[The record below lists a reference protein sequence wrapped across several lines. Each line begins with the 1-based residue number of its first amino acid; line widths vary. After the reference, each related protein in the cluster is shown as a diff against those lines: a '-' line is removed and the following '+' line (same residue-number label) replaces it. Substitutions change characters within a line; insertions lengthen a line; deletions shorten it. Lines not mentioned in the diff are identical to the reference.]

1 MLNHIHPFKI
11 VLPVLMALVLCSCS
25 ATRLTA
31 VWHDDAYTVRALKKV
46 LVKGVAQNQR
56 DSRLLEDAF
65 IKQFSQN
72 GIKAFTGTRMTPDF
86 KPDLPAEM
94 LNELIAEAQKRQ
106 TDALLVVQL
115 VGVVK
120 KNIYHSPRPYFMYFD
135 FMSSGYCDLYY
146 RPYYFNSRFMY
157 DPFYD
162 SGYYTE
168 HQFFQIESN
177 LYATQ
182 TSQLIW
188 SAASET
194 FDPASINALVESVSK
209 VVINNLRNSQLL
221 HK

>member
-11 VLPVLMALVLCSCS
+11 VLPVLIMLISGSCS
-25 ATRLTA
+25 ATRFTA
-31 VWHDDAYTVRALKKV
+31 VWHDDAYTVRALQKV

-56 DSRLLEDAF
+56 DSFLFEDAF

-72 GIKAFTGTRMTPDF
+72 GIEAFTSTRMTLDF
-86 KPDLPAEM
+86 KLDLPAEM
-94 LNELIAEAQKRQ
+94 LNELIAEAQKRE

-120 KNIYHSPRPYFMYFD
+120 KRIYHPARPFLI
-135 FMSSGYCDLYY
+135 SSGYCDLHH
-146 RPYYFNSRFMY
+146 RPYHFNSRFMY

-194 FDPASINALVESVSK
+194 FEPGSMNALVESVSK
-209 VVINNLRNSQLL
+209 VVIKNLRDSQLL